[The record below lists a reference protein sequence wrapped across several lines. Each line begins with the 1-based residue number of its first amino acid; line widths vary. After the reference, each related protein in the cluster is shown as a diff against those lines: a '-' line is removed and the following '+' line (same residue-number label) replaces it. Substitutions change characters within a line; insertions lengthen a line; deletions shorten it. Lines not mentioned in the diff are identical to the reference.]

1 MSVVLGLLGNVFGKI
16 GTISTG
22 KSKAFGQAMDN
33 TEKAMK
39 AGDGGF
45 LEKIVGGLNKLL
57 QPIFQLFQP
66 LQALF
71 TVFTATMQA
80 TVMPTIARFFEILM
94 SPEVINAIMLI
105 AGAIASTLIPIF
117 DNLANFIQAFVNSGI
132 LQLVVEL
139 FLFLADQFAIFF
151 TAIQPFIDEFIALFM
166 WFLEGFMQFTIM
178 IMPIFM
184 QIITLFMDL
193 YINAFKWLFDLL
205 VPLIPFYVMLF
216 EAILMAFM
224 DLVEALA
231 PLIPVFMDIFNTVFE
246 IFAHLVEELMP
257 VITVIIELMALLVGG
272 GLVILMNALT
282 AIAPVIVAVV
292 EIVAEALG
300 WLAEVVEAFTPVTG
314 GGEASFNLVP
324 AAQEGALVAETGI
337 AVLHKGEGVFTREVM
352 GALTNVLTTINNNA
366 ATETNQRINNTTINA
381 TVLSDENA
389 IILAREMN
397 KQEFLVESE

>member
-292 EIVAEALG
+292 EIVAEASDGLQK
-300 WLAEVVEAFTPVTG
+300 LLKHLPLLPVG
-314 GGEASFNLVP
+314 GKHHS
-324 AAQEGALVAETGI
+324 TWCR
-337 AVLHKGEGVFTREVM
+337 LHKKEPLLQKR
-352 GALTNVLTTINNNA
+352 VLQSCIKGKA
-366 ATETNQRINNTTINA
+366 Y
-381 TVLSDENA
+381 LPG
-389 IILAREMN
+389 
-397 KQEFLVESE
+397 K